1 MMDVEIRQASADD
14 LELLMQWRMEV
25 LREVFSIPPDQTMT
39 KLEAENRHYYRETL
53 ANGGH
58 IACFALLHGEI
69 IGCGGMCLY
78 QEMPSPDNLNGKC
91 AYLMNIYTRPAF
103 RNHGVGKRVVCWLI
117 RQAKEKSVTK
127 IYLEASEAGRPLY
140 REMGFADMTGYM
152 KWKEDETD
160 PALCKAY

>member
-69 IGCGGMCLY
+69 IGLRWNVPVSGNALAG
-78 QEMPSPDNLNGKC
+78 QSQREMRLPDEYLHQTRLPQPRRRKTGRVLANPSGEGEERHQNLSGS
-91 AYLMNIYTRPAF
+91 F
-103 RNHGVGKRVVCWLI
+103 R
-117 RQAKEKSVTK
+117 
-127 IYLEASEAGRPLY
+127 GRPTALPGDGVCRYDRLY
-140 REMGFADMTGYM
+140 EVERGRNGSG
-152 KWKEDETD
+152 
-160 PALCKAY
+160 PV